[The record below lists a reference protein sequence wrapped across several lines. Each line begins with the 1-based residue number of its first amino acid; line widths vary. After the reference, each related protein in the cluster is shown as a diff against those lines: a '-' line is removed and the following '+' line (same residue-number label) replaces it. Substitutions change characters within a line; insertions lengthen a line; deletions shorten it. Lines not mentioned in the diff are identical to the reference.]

1 MGTVVALAGQV
12 GGAKLAE
19 GLYRLRGK
27 DLAVIVNTGDDYE
40 HLGLRFCPDLDTLL
54 YNLAGMAS
62 PTAGWEPEFESQ
74 VAHKMLK
81 ALGGPDR
88 PVLGDKGLATAL
100 LRTQG
105 LAAERRLT
113 EITLDF
119 CRALGVSARILPMSD
134 DEVRTNVLTDD
145 GAVPFPEYFTT
156 MACEPTVRGF
166 QYAGADSARISDE
179 VLDALHSADLEA
191 VIVCPSNPYHVIR
204 PILEIN
210 GMKELLL
217 RGGAPVIAVTPIVG
231 GKALRGSAGKMM
243 RDLGRE
249 PSARA
254 VATEY
259 LRFIDGFVIDRED
272 IAFAEGVRSLGIEV
286 VAVNTIMRSD
296 EDRSAL
302 ARATLEFAASIR
314 QKWAE
319 EVQ

>member
-1 MGTVVALAGQV
+1 V
-12 GGAKLAE
+12 
-19 GLYRLRGK
+19 
-27 DLAVIVNTGDDYE
+27 
-40 HLGLRFCPDLDTLL
+40 L

-74 VAHKMLK
+74 VVHKMLK
-81 ALGGPDR
+81 ALGGPDQT
-88 PVLGDKGLATAL
+88 VLGDKGLATAL

-119 CRALGVSARILPMSD
+119 CRSLGVAARILPMTD
-134 DEVRTNVLTDD
+134 DAVRTNVLTAD
-145 GAVPFPEYFTT
+145 GVVTFQEFFTT
-156 MACEPTVRGF
+156 LACEPKVHGF
-166 QYAGADSARISDE
+166 QYAGADEARISDE
-179 VLDALHSADLEA
+179 VMDALHSADLEA
-191 VIVCPSNPYHVIR
+191 VVVCPSNPYHVIR
-204 PILEIN
+204 PILEVN

-217 RGGAPVIAVTPIVG
+217 KGGAPVIAVTPIVG
-231 GKALRGSAGKMM
+231 GKALRGSAGKIM

-272 IAFAEGVRSLGIEV
+272 IAYAEGVRSLGIEV
-286 VAVNTIMRSD
+286 VAVNTIMRTD
-296 EDRSAL
+296 ADRIAL
-302 ARATLEFAASIR
+302 AAATLEFAGAIR